1 MPTHV
6 FVQVLSGEALG
17 GLVLDPRQEEYK
29 RLVKKFKS
37 SCPTLF
43 SPVRMFIKR
52 CVAVRVHTSPNVLTC
67 VRVGVGM

>member
-1 MPTHV
+1 MPTRV

-43 SPVRMFIKR
+43 SPVRMFVKR
-52 CVAVRVHTSPNVLTC
+52 CAAVRVHSSPLVLTC
-67 VRVGVGM
+67 VRVGVDM